1 MDLAEKQLF
10 LKSHSLFKDLSLP
23 QLKIIAE
30 SIKEVEFKTGQD
42 IIEQDS
48 ISDGAYFI
56 VSGTVKVFRTNEEGE
71 QINLAVLGS
80 GEIIGELGLID
91 NEPRSAS
98 INALKDTKLLLLT
111 QKEFLAILKNCPD
124 VAIILLKTLATR
136 VRNTS
141 KHLEE
146 LQSKNLYERTWATL
160 QTLANFFPNQN
171 IELSQ
176 EELATIIGGTRSRV
190 TEVLNTLKK
199 QGKIILSHKN
209 IHLVP

>member
-10 LKSHSLFKDLSLP
+10 LKSHSLFKDLSLS

-30 SIKEVEFKTGQD
+30 SIKEVEFKMGQD

-48 ISDGAYFI
+48 VSDGAYFI
-56 VSGTVKVFRTNEEGE
+56 VFGTVKVFRINEDGE
-71 QINLAVLGS
+71 EINLAVLGS

-98 INALKDTKLLLLT
+98 INALKDTRLLLLT
-111 QKEFLAILKNCPD
+111 QKEFLDILKNCPD